1 MELQFCW
8 FAWGGWEVSGALHGS
23 ELFLLHSQGWK
34 AELNEHVWVLCS
46 SLVPQSCWVT
56 QEQCVGGLCAVTP
69 QLCPA
74 HRGCVHMDSEPA
86 VSAAGAH
93 SSELC
98 GSLLQSLLWL
108 KPPMVLCSHLW
119 ALLQLQ
125 CHWTLEEQRGGAP
138 GEAVF
143 LFKSL
148 TAFCKP
154 QKACWWHSSCLKTY
168 GLTLLFTVLKLV
180 LRSQMNPFHC
190 HFLLNHPCWPFLFH
204 WLCPIA
210 TPNQLY
216 HSTVQISQHRH
227 NHPAPQLH
235 KAMSSFQKL
244 KMNLNVGDSF
254 VIWFPFILWG
264 FFSCKARKV
273 CKLNDKNSLPLT
285 GLAIITKPGQKVCT

>member
-34 AELNEHVWVLCS
+34 AELNEHVWVLWL

-93 SSELC
+93 NSELC
-98 GSLLQSLLWL
+98 DSLLQSLLWL
-108 KPPMVLCSHLW
+108 KPLMVLCSHLW

-125 CHWTLEEQRGGAP
+125 CHWTVEEQRDGAP

-143 LFKSL
+143 LLKSL

-180 LRSQMNPFHC
+180 PRSQMNPFHF

-204 WLCPIA
+204 WLCPTA

-216 HSTVQISQHRH
+216 HSTGTITLLH
-227 NHPAPQLH
+227 NCTRLRPAFRNWRWTL
-235 KAMSSFQKL
+235 MWGILLWF
-244 KMNLNVGDSF
+244 DSLLCCG
-254 VIWFPFILWG
+254 V

-285 GLAIITKPGQKVCT
+285 GLAIITEPGQKVCG